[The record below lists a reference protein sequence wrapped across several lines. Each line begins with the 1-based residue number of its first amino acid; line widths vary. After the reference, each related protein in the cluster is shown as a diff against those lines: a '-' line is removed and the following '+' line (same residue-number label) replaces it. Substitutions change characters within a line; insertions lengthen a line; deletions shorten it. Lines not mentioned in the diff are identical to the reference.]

1 MSILESPLATIRLY
15 ESRLLHVNDAIEQCK
30 EQKKK
35 PCTKKDVRDALED
48 RLKDLLDRQKL
59 LMKALGIPKK

>member
-15 ESRLLHVNDAIEQCK
+15 ESRLLSVNDSIERCI

-35 PCTKKDVRDALED
+35 PCTNMDTLNALED
-48 RLKDLLDRQKL
+48 RLLYLRDTQKF
-59 LMKALGIPKK
+59 LMKAFGISKK